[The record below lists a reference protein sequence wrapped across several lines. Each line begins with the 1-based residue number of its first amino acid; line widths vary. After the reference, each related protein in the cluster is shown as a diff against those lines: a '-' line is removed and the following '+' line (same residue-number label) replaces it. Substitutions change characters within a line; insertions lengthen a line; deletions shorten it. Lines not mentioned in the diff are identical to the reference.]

1 MPRILS
7 YEQETDEG
15 IEVEE
20 FPIVCVASGELV
32 EQASQHGKSV
42 EASL

>member
-1 MPRILS
+1 VPRILS
-7 YEQETDEG
+7 YEQETDQG

-32 EQASQHGKSV
+32 EQVKQT
-42 EASL
+42 